1 MFRRPGRLR
10 PRGRVHAT
18 FLPNIKGKT
27 FSYMLGEDLEVTLEA
42 IDHGPKSAA
51 ANGARGKLDKGEE
64 EEE

>member
-1 MFRRPGRLR
+1 
-10 PRGRVHAT
+10 
-18 FLPNIKGKT
+18 
-27 FSYMLGEDLEVTLEA
+27 MLGEDLEVTLEA